1 MDRLYK
7 IMESATS
14 EEDVKNIWTKFL
26 GLKDYKMG
34 RVDLSTKDTWFE
46 FKYNRKEENIVN
58 IAFAELYNYVITAI
72 KNGEELPK
80 FLVVANRYLFVIV
93 EMNKIIDNLKHN
105 KMDWSFTPSKPSM
118 EAIDFVEHKTSM
130 YFRMFN
136 VEKEEVY
143 LREYYDNAIKNGVII
158 KTDITINN
166 IQDVYKMWYDCIGQ
180 YIIDLNKKT
189 KLSKIQLNYIPK
201 NKDYRDISNI
211 FISLF
216 YADIFRTDFSQ
227 HDIDNKDTAIIT
239 YSNNAIPYFILNN
252 KQYTIGS
259 IKNYNIFQ
267 NKYNIPTDTSIRKEI
282 YERADLL
289 IEDDVKKYIG
299 AFYTPIRLA
308 KKSIEYLQRHYDLN
322 DYIIW
327 DMAAGTGNLEMYLS
341 NKTNVFLSTLN
352 GSDVDTMKRS
362 GYFINDNVF
371 QYDYLN
377 DDIDALGNIDYNIT
391 KKVPQPLRDAI
402 RDGKKILVYINPP
415 YAEATSINEK
425 NKEDVANTIFSG
437 YIKEYGKASNEL
449 FTQFMIRV
457 EREMPTAVLG
467 IYSTLK
473 YVNAPNFVD
482 FRNHY
487 KATFID
493 GFVFQANN
501 FFEGVKGSFPIGF
514 LIWDLK
520 DVKIGDIKVD
530 VLDNDLNN
538 SGKNSFYTDTNYL
551 TKWIKRPKSNDV
563 TIPPLK
569 NACSMSDKICV
580 DKWSDNALG
589 YIYCNS
595 NDLQS
600 AGQKT
605 ALFSSVF
612 GSGHGFYVNKE
623 NIEKAYIT
631 FAIRMMIKHTWL
643 NHNDQFIIPNKELS
657 EEFKNDCLIY
667 MLFNGKNLSSSKL
680 NYNGK
685 DYTII
690 NHFVPF
696 CQKDV
701 NAKEP
706 FKSSFIYDYM
716 KDKTFSKETL
726 DVLEEGKKIWTKFF
740 EIYDTIPIDTMID
753 KQLSNNAGWYQ
764 IRKTLEDMYGKGFD
778 KSFKDAYKRLEDKMI
793 PQVYEYGFLR

>member
-267 NKYNIPTDTSIRKEI
+267 NKYNIPTDPSMRKEL
-282 YERADLL
+282 YARADLL
-289 IEDDVKKYIG
+289 LEDEVKKYIG
-299 AFYTPIRLA
+299 AFYTPLRLA
-308 KKSIEYLQRHYDLN
+308 KKSIEYLQKHYNLD
-322 DYIIW
+322 DYVIW
-327 DMAAGTGNLEMYLS
+327 DMCAGTGNLEMQLS
-341 NKTNVFLSTLN
+341 NKANVYLSTLN

-362 GYFINDNVF
+362 GYFVKDNVF

-377 DDIDALGNIDYNIT
+377 DDIDAFGNIDYTISN
-391 KKVPQPLRDAI
+391 KVPQPLREAI
-402 RDGKKILVYINPP
+402 KNKKLLVYINPP
-415 YAEATSINEK
+415 YAENGESAANINK
-425 NKEDVANTIFSG
+425 KGKTNVANTVFSS

-449 FTQFMIRV
+449 FAQFMIRI
-457 EREMPTAVLG
+457 EKEMPTAVLG
-467 IYSTLK
+467 MYSTLK

-482 FRNHY
+482 FRTY
-487 KATFID
+487 YRASYVD
-493 GFVFQANN
+493 GFVFQANEY
-501 FFEGVKGSFPIGF
+501 FDGVKGSFPIGF
-514 LIWDLK
+514 LILDLK
-520 DVKIGDIKVD
+520 EGKINDTQVD

-538 SGKNSFYTDTNYL
+538 SGKKSFYTDTNYL
-551 TKWIKRPKSNDV
+551 NNWIEKPKPNNEIV
-563 TIPPLK
+563 IPLK
-569 NACSMSDKICV
+569 NAITIADCKNIK
-580 DKWSDNALG
+580 DKWSDDAVG
-589 YIYCNS
+589 YIICNG

-600 AGQKT
+600 AGQGT

-612 GSGHGFYVNKE
+612 GNNHIGGFYINSS
-623 NIEKAYIT
+623 NIEKAYII
-631 FAIRMMIKHTWL
+631 FSVRKMIKHTWL
-643 NHNDQFIIPNKELS
+643 NDRDQF
-657 EEFKNDCLIY
+657 
-667 MLFNGKNLSSSKL
+667 
-680 NYNGK
+680 
-685 DYTII
+685 
-690 NHFVPF
+690 
-696 CQKDV
+696 
-701 NAKEP
+701 
-706 FKSSFIYDYM
+706 
-716 KDKTFSKETL
+716 
-726 DVLEEGKKIWTKFF
+726 
-740 EIYDTIPIDTMID
+740 
-753 KQLSNNAGWYQ
+753 
-764 IRKTLEDMYGKGFD
+764 
-778 KSFKDAYKRLEDKMI
+778 
-793 PQVYEYGFLR
+793 